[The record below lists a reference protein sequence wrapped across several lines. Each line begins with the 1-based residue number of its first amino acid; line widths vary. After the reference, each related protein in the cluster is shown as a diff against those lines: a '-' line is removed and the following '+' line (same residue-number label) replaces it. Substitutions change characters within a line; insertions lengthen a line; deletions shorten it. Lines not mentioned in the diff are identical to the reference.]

1 MKRQKD
7 RITACQFDQALIE
20 KIRNIQSLNI
30 PRNAVASAMTFT
42 ESVGIALFGVR
53 EPSKRSPG
61 YVDLL
66 KKVIEDARCERATY
80 DLEQRELAEAE
91 RRRIVMPGQPEFNKP
106 PSSRNN

>member
-7 RITACQFDQALIE
+7 RITACQLDQAIIE
-20 KIRNIQSLNI
+20 KIHHIQSLNI
-30 PRNAVASAMTFT
+30 PRNAVASSMTFA
-42 ESVGIALFGVR
+42 ESIAITLFGVR

-66 KKVIEDARCERATY
+66 KKVIEDARVERATY

-91 RRRIVMPGQPEFNKP
+91 RRRIVVPGQSGFKP
-106 PSSRNN
+106 PS